1 MDLIVFI
8 LKILLTLIKSKLI
21 IKQFSN
27 FQSFIHFFSK
37 NDRKQFTT
45 IITGSF
51 AKEPV
56 ARGTNDFFF
65 SKNVSLFGSAVKSAE
80 VEKKIFMSEKFY

>member
-1 MDLIVFI
+1 M
-8 LKILLTLIKSKLI
+8 

-45 IITGSF
+45 IITGWSF